1 MLAAELWFAGAHKY
15 SALIEREPEEGRI
28 GGGGGGLVRGIIRIK
43 T

>member
-15 SALIEREPEEGRI
+15 LALIEREPEEGRI
-28 GGGGGGLVRGIIRIK
+28 GGGGGLVRGMIRIK